1 MGDVTRQQQRGH
13 VLPRDVFKTLVRLEA
28 KVDWQVSEVDMA
40 DQLHL
45 PHSYVDPVVTLAS
58 QFNGPGPGQYD
69 PANASTLGPHAHSAS
84 SHSTTLPTSS
94 FSTTTRRQLL
104 FEPQYVKPHET
115 YREGPFSTSQST
127 SALPPSLWPHN
138 KYSDPRRCKATT
150 RPLPRRRKN
159 SLRSTMTPLPDPPPP
174 SPTKPINGD
183 SVAFSFPRGH
193 RTDLVSHST
202 PVGVSAATY
211 DAQST
216 WTEEV
221 EPPRVVVGFQSSVVR
236 VPRWMPNPD
245 VLAPADQY
253 RKCVVVERRRQ
264 VYPQSNGDSNAHS
277 SLDSDGH
284 ETSLQRVPGNT
295 FDPFQWLRNQPD
307 GLDKVK
313 ALNARLVE
321 LTTSDAPNQSR
332 NVDAPPTTNAADF
345 SDKGAAD
352 DCVVKP
358 MAITVVLPA
367 GLALTYRVPP
377 TRSVAS
383 LKHAIAK
390 KLTTKRSRETKD
402 VRDDIV
408 VPGMLT
414 LYLKGLKLVD
424 TNDLGGSGVQDRSSL
439 VYVEGRRLATYY
451 VLQHMHNAIHVQI
464 PETAFI
470 DDEGVMVD
478 WYFVMQSEQ
487 VVRKKKKIQHTNVM
501 LFELRLQEL
510 AAARGASDL
519 AVLWDNQVELLNEA
533 ALDALV
539 RTLCLRES
547 NMMALNP
554 NLSIPRKHGHG
565 RFCLQ
570 ECHAPRGNWRYV
582 ARYHQKAV
590 NVIQTPYLRSMD
602 ITRIGQDKAPA
613 DIEAILRQNDMT
625 VEWTFAT
632 PQGGR
637 REVPFLI
644 GAQRIRGTDGV
655 VDTAKSEPFTRLKR
669 ELEDLRLPAK
679 SDTSDVAV
687 HPRQVVCR
695 HCREPREVE
704 LSKELAKTHTLLRQA
719 LTNLQ
724 HSQEQLEAARVEAT
738 GLKKKVADLDV
749 TVYELHN
756 QLKREGSQAKSTIQS
771 LQLQLDAQMT
781 QVQDTQEG
789 IAQAQVATSEMAAAL
804 AEAHRQLAQVR
815 TSADDQI
822 SALYDE
828 LKLMEGA
835 LNDRDTPEPSQRPP
849 AKKRHGSR
857 RGSTSA

>member
-28 KVDWQVSEVDMA
+28 KVDWHVSEVDVA

-58 QFNGPGPGQYD
+58 QVP
-69 PANASTLGPHAHSAS
+69 
-84 SHSTTLPTSS
+84 
-94 FSTTTRRQLL
+94 
-104 FEPQYVKPHET
+104 
-115 YREGPFSTSQST
+115 
-127 SALPPSLWPHN
+127 
-138 KYSDPRRCKATT
+138 
-150 RPLPRRRKN
+150 
-159 SLRSTMTPLPDPPPP
+159 
-174 SPTKPINGD
+174 
-183 SVAFSFPRGH
+183 VAFSFPRGH

-216 WTEEV
+216 
-221 EPPRVVVGFQSSVVR
+221 
-236 VPRWMPNPD
+236 
-245 VLAPADQY
+245 
-253 RKCVVVERRRQ
+253 
-264 VYPQSNGDSNAHS
+264 
-277 SLDSDGH
+277 DGQ
-284 ETSLQRVPGNT
+284 ETSLQCVPGNT

-307 GLDKVK
+307 GVDKVK

-332 NVDAPPTTNAADF
+332 NVDAPPTTTAADF

-439 VYVEGRRLATYY
+439 
-451 VLQHMHNAIHVQI
+451 
-464 PETAFI
+464 
-470 DDEGVMVD
+470 
-478 WYFVMQSEQ
+478 

-590 NVIQTPYLRSMD
+590 SVIQTPYLRSMD

-613 DIEAILRQNDMT
+613 DVIHIEAILRQSTLQVVDHLRHQRHMIVDDMT

-687 HPRQVVCR
+687 HPRQVKPNSPTATDMYHVKLQVVCR

-719 LTNLQ
+719 LTNV
-724 HSQEQLEAARVEAT
+724 HTSR
-738 GLKKKVADLDV
+738 
-749 TVYELHN
+749 
-756 QLKREGSQAKSTIQS
+756 REGSQAKSTIQS

-804 AEAHRQLAQVR
+804 AEVLQARRLRDFVFHRLADMTQPGVNPPKR
-815 TSADDQI
+815 CAGGFGSYPVPTSANV
-822 SALYDE
+822 AE
-828 LKLMEGA
+828 VVGA
-835 LNDRDTPEPSQRPP
+835 YWLSCL
-849 AKKRHGSR
+849 
-857 RGSTSA
+857 

>member
-1 MGDVTRQQQRGH
+1 M
-13 VLPRDVFKTLVRLEA
+13 
-28 KVDWQVSEVDMA
+28 
-40 DQLHL
+40 
-45 PHSYVDPVVTLAS
+45 
-58 QFNGPGPGQYD
+58 
-69 PANASTLGPHAHSAS
+69 
-84 SHSTTLPTSS
+84 
-94 FSTTTRRQLL
+94 
-104 FEPQYVKPHET
+104 
-115 YREGPFSTSQST
+115 
-127 SALPPSLWPHN
+127 
-138 KYSDPRRCKATT
+138 
-150 RPLPRRRKN
+150 
-159 SLRSTMTPLPDPPPP
+159 
-174 SPTKPINGD
+174 
-183 SVAFSFPRGH
+183 
-193 RTDLVSHST
+193 
-202 PVGVSAATY
+202 
-211 DAQST
+211 
-216 WTEEV
+216 
-221 EPPRVVVGFQSSVVR
+221 
-236 VPRWMPNPD
+236 
-245 VLAPADQY
+245 
-253 RKCVVVERRRQ
+253 
-264 VYPQSNGDSNAHS
+264 
-277 SLDSDGH
+277 
-284 ETSLQRVPGNT
+284 
-295 FDPFQWLRNQPD
+295 
-307 GLDKVK
+307 
-313 ALNARLVE
+313 
-321 LTTSDAPNQSR
+321 
-332 NVDAPPTTNAADF
+332 
-345 SDKGAAD
+345 
-352 DCVVKP
+352 
-358 MAITVVLPA
+358 
-367 GLALTYRVPP
+367 
-377 TRSVAS
+377 
-383 LKHAIAK
+383 
-390 KLTTKRSRETKD
+390 
-402 VRDDIV
+402 
-408 VPGMLT
+408 
-414 LYLKGLKLVD
+414 
-424 TNDLGGSGVQDRSSL
+424 
-439 VYVEGRRLATYY
+439 
-451 VLQHMHNAIHVQI
+451 
-464 PETAFI
+464 
-470 DDEGVMVD
+470 
-478 WYFVMQSEQ
+478 Q

-613 DIEAILRQNDMT
+613 DVIHVLWATMWIGLTNSCRHGYYHLRHQRHMIVDDMT

-719 LTNLQ
+719 LTNVHTSRLQ

-804 AEAHRQLAQVR
+804 AELNQASARLRKRDTDLDEARRLRDFVFHRLADMTQPGVNPPKR
-815 TSADDQI
+815 CAGGFGSYPVPTSANV
-822 SALYDE
+822 AEVVKRLV
-828 LKLMEGA
+828 
-835 LNDRDTPEPSQRPP
+835 DTKPSWTLLPTRSSVDVN
-849 AKKRHGSR
+849 K
-857 RGSTSA
+857 TL

>member
-28 KVDWQVSEVDMA
+28 KVDWHVSEVDVA

-58 QFNGPGPGQYD
+58 QVP
-69 PANASTLGPHAHSAS
+69 
-84 SHSTTLPTSS
+84 
-94 FSTTTRRQLL
+94 
-104 FEPQYVKPHET
+104 
-115 YREGPFSTSQST
+115 
-127 SALPPSLWPHN
+127 
-138 KYSDPRRCKATT
+138 
-150 RPLPRRRKN
+150 
-159 SLRSTMTPLPDPPPP
+159 
-174 SPTKPINGD
+174 
-183 SVAFSFPRGH
+183 VAFSFPRGH
-193 RTDLVSHST
+193 RTDLVSYST

-236 VPRWMPNPD
+236 
-245 VLAPADQY
+245 
-253 RKCVVVERRRQ
+253 ERRRQ

-277 SLDSDGH
+277 GLDSDGQ
-284 ETSLQRVPGNT
+284 ETSLQGVPGNT

-321 LTTSDAPNQSR
+321 LTTSDAPNQSC
-332 NVDAPPTTNAADF
+332 NVDAPPTTTAADL

-439 VYVEGRRLATYY
+439 
-451 VLQHMHNAIHVQI
+451 
-464 PETAFI
+464 
-470 DDEGVMVD
+470 
-478 WYFVMQSEQ
+478 

-613 DIEAILRQNDMT
+613 DVIHIEAILRQSTLQVVDHLCHQRHVIVDDMT

-687 HPRQVVCR
+687 HPRQVKPNRPTATDMYHVKLQVVCR

-719 LTNLQ
+719 LTN
-724 HSQEQLEAARVEAT
+724 
-738 GLKKKVADLDV
+738 
-749 TVYELHN
+749 
-756 QLKREGSQAKSTIQS
+756 REGSQAKSTIQS

-781 QVQDTQEG
+781 QVQDSQEG

-804 AEAHRQLAQVR
+804 AEVLHARRLRDFVFHRLADMTQPGVNPPKR
-815 TSADDQI
+815 CAGGFGSYPVPTSANV
-822 SALYDE
+822 AE
-828 LKLMEGA
+828 VVGA
-835 LNDRDTPEPSQRPP
+835 CWLSCLWLIVGVYR
-849 AKKRHGSR
+849 
-857 RGSTSA
+857 